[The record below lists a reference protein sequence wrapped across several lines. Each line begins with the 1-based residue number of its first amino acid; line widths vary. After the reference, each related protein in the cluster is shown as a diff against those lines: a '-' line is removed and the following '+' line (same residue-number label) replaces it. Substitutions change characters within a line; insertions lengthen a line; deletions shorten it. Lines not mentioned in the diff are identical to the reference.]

1 MTAHIKK
8 LTAELAN
15 QIAAGEV
22 VENPASVVKELVE
35 NSIDAGATDLQI
47 TLEDGGKTL
56 IRVQD
61 NGSGIDKDNLAK
73 AIERHATSKIA
84 SFSDLCSVRSMGF
97 RGEAL
102 ASIASVSRLRMTS
115 KTMDADIGWV
125 LAVDGESSTAPLL
138 TPCTQPIS
146 VGTVVEVW
154 DLFFRVPA
162 RQKFL
167 GSVQSELRR
176 VREVLKRLALAHPAV
191 GFTLMHAQKKLFTV
205 RAADSI
211 MASQERLK
219 VLLGRD
225 FVEHSIVMDTKLPW
239 GSMLG
244 WCAKPLFS
252 RAQADMQFFFINHRP
267 IKDRH
272 LGFSLKRAYQDVM
285 IHGRMPAF
293 CLYLFMDAELVDVNV
308 HPSKDQVRFQDVD
321 AITRPVRLAVMNL
334 LRTANAVTEVPVAA
348 TVAAYAGEHE
358 FAAELATASTIVPDA
373 STEPMSAAI
382 VDTETMPITA
392 PVLDNNMADLQVAQ
406 VSSKQAITPS
416 FLHQPSQAE
425 ISSVSKPE
433 LDLGFALGQL
443 HGIYVL
449 AQSIQGLIVVD
460 MHAAHE
466 RILYE
471 ELKQA
476 YHQQGV
482 PSQKLLVPLE
492 YRCNNEVF
500 DYIAEHD
507 LLLNQLGFSVKMV
520 LPDIVNITH
529 VPSLL
534 ITKNV
539 LQLFDAVLHECMV
552 YNDSDQIQQALHS
565 VLATMACHSALR
577 ANRILT
583 QAEMNALLRKIE
595 HTASSDYC
603 NHGRPTWFVWSLE
616 KIDKLFRRGE

>member
-61 NGSGIDKDNLAK
+61 NGSGIDKDNLVK

-115 KTMDADIGWV
+115 KTLDADIGWV

-138 TPCTQPIS
+138 TPCTQPIG

-191 GFTLMHAQKKLFTV
+191 GFTFMHAQKKLFAV
-205 RAADSI
+205 HAADSI
-211 MASQERLK
+211 LASQERLK

-267 IKDRH
+267 C
-272 LGFSLKRAYQDVM
+272 V
-285 IHGRMPAF
+285 
-293 CLYLFMDAELVDVNV
+293 
-308 HPSKDQVRFQDVD
+308 
-321 AITRPVRLAVMNL
+321 
-334 LRTANAVTEVPVAA
+334 
-348 TVAAYAGEHE
+348 
-358 FAAELATASTIVPDA
+358 
-373 STEPMSAAI
+373 
-382 VDTETMPITA
+382 
-392 PVLDNNMADLQVAQ
+392 
-406 VSSKQAITPS
+406 
-416 FLHQPSQAE
+416 
-425 ISSVSKPE
+425 
-433 LDLGFALGQL
+433 
-443 HGIYVL
+443 
-449 AQSIQGLIVVD
+449 
-460 MHAAHE
+460 
-466 RILYE
+466 
-471 ELKQA
+471 
-476 YHQQGV
+476 
-482 PSQKLLVPLE
+482 
-492 YRCNNEVF
+492 
-500 DYIAEHD
+500 
-507 LLLNQLGFSVKMV
+507 
-520 LPDIVNITH
+520 
-529 VPSLL
+529 
-534 ITKNV
+534 
-539 LQLFDAVLHECMV
+539 
-552 YNDSDQIQQALHS
+552 
-565 VLATMACHSALR
+565 
-577 ANRILT
+577 
-583 QAEMNALLRKIE
+583 
-595 HTASSDYC
+595 
-603 NHGRPTWFVWSLE
+603 
-616 KIDKLFRRGE
+616 